1 MKTLKHY
8 SRVYHILLVLNWR
21 KLLTYRAD
29 LTSSIVA
36 HTLWASFSIIQMIL
50 LTTKTSHVFGWSR
63 DELLILAGFYNLI
76 FSFFYMLFSRGF
88 NAFATTIH
96 FGRLD
101 GILTKPLDSQF
112 LMTNLYITYT
122 HIIRTFVGGGFLL
135 YMIIKMNLVITPV
148 IILGTIL
155 LIIFSVM
162 IIYSV
167 WMIIMTLAIWFPKLS
182 NLTDLLYQVNQ
193 ITKFPQEI
201 YRGASIYLF
210 FTLLPLTL
218 VIVTPAKYL
227 LQKAFVGDFLILAGF
242 AIGLLLFSR
251 FFWKFALRFY
261 TSASG

>member
-1 MKTLKHY
+1 MKKLTHY
-8 SRVYHILLVLNWR
+8 VRVYQILLSLNWK

-36 HTLWASFSIIQMIL
+36 HSLWASFSIIQMYL
-50 LTTKTSHVFGWSR
+50 LTTKASTIFGWSR
-63 DELLILAGFYNLI
+63 NDLLILAGMYNLI
-76 FSFFYMLFSRGF
+76 FSFFYLLFSRGF

-112 LMTNLYITYT
+112 LMTNIYITYT
-122 HIIRTFVGGGFLL
+122 HIIRTVIGGGFLI
-135 YMIIKMNLVITPV
+135 YMITVMQLNITPV
-148 IILGTIL
+148 MILGTLL

-167 WMIIMTLAIWFPKLS
+167 WMMIMTLTIWFPKLS

-227 LQKAFVGDFLILAGF
+227 LQKAFLGDFLLLGGF
-242 AIGLLLFSR
+242 AIGLLLLSR